1 MHNIDEI
8 VVNGD
13 TKNTGVSKF
22 ANSKIQILKF
32 L

>member
-1 MHNIDEI
+1 MHNIDET

-13 TKNTGVSKF
+13 TKNTGCLKISEF
-22 ANSKIQILKF
+22 QIQILKF